1 MTTALVTG
9 ASGFLGARIV
19 ARLRADG
26 VRVRA
31 LVRPG
36 RPSDADERV
45 EGDLRDET
53 VLARAVAGCDWVI
66 HAGARVSTTGP
77 WEEFESTNV
86 QATEAIIRLAAAAGV
101 TRVVHVSSLSVYA
114 VSANGATVTEE
125 SAYDDGGGERGFYAR
140 SKLAADKL
148 ARTAMQQGAPVTI
161 IRPGLLY
168 GPGNKPP
175 LARRAVALGPLRLL
189 LASRDY
195 LLPLAFVDN
204 VADAIVLAAQRE
216 VARGRAYTIVDVHA
230 RQADYARLYR
240 QVGGQRWM
248 AVYVPL
254 RLLRLGLTV
263 AERAAGLAGRR
274 LPISRHQVERTLRSA
289 TFVTFRAQHELGWQP
304 RVPIDEALQRSF
316 AAAQTPPQTA
326 STAPAQSLA

>member
-9 ASGFLGARIV
+9 ASGFLGTRIV

-36 RPSDADERV
+36 RPSDADERI
-45 EGDLRDET
+45 EGDLCDEA

-66 HAGARVSTTGP
+66 HAGARVSTTGA

-86 QATEAIIRLAAAAGV
+86 RATEAIIRLAVAAGV
-101 TRVVHVSSLSVYA
+101 SRVVHISSLSVYA
-114 VSANGATVTEE
+114 VPADGATVTEE

-140 SKLAADKL
+140 SKLAADKV
-148 ARTAMQQGAPVTI
+148 ARAAMQLGAPVTI

-175 LARRAVALGPLRLL
+175 LARRALALGPVRLL

-195 LLPLAFVDN
+195 LLPLAYVDN
-204 VADAIVLAAQRE
+204 VADAIVLAAQSE

-230 RQADYARLYR
+230 RQRDYARLYR
-240 QVGGQRWM
+240 QVGRQRWL
-248 AVYVPL
+248 PL
-254 RLLRLGLTV
+254 YAPLGLLRLALSG
-263 AERAAGLAGRR
+263 AERVAGLAGRK

-289 TFVTFRAQHELGWQP
+289 TFVTFRAENELGWHP
-304 RVPIDEALQRSF
+304 RVPIDEALGRSF
-316 AAAQTPPQTA
+316 AAAPPA
-326 STAPAQSLA
+326 VSPVPAHSPA